1 MSQGRGV
8 FVVLVMLIFCFSL
21 PRHSALAQDSPAIKD
36 YSNNFIV
43 RIYTLTK
50 FNSLTIENPQVNRVL
65 LLEPNG
71 VTNLGIGFNYKKV
84 GIGLT
89 FGLPQ
94 SAESKRLYG
103 STRRFDL
110 QGSIYGSKLGGDGY
124 LQYYQG
130 YYNANPNDFI
140 DWPNEAFP
148 QLSDM
153 QVLSLGVSGFYI
165 FNSKK
170 YSYRAAFVRDEMQ
183 KSGAGS
189 FLLGTFVY
197 YDDARTENGF
207 IPQEFSDSAKAI
219 IDLKE
224 IRNLAIGISAGYAY
238 NFISWEKL
246 IIGVAVIPGFGYQ
259 RVQIRDLEDIE
270 GIENQPV
277 GQVLI
282 KASIGYDIG
291 KLYFS
296 SQGSVNFRNISYKSY
311 EFGLST
317 EQFRVVAGYRFGVN

>member
-1 MSQGRGV
+1 MRST
-8 FVVLVMLIFCFSL
+8 FFSWLLCISVLLLANNYS
-21 PRHSALAQDSPAIKD
+21 RAQDSLRIVD
-36 YSNNFIV
+36 YSDNFILRV
-43 RIYTLTK
+43 YTLTK
-50 FNSLTIENPQVNRVL
+50 FNLLTIENPQVNRAL
-65 LLEPNG
+65 KLEPNG

-84 GIGLT
+84 GVGLT

-94 SAESKRLYG
+94 SAESKRIYG
-103 STRRFDL
+103 SSSRFDL

-124 LQYYQG
+124 LQYYKG
-130 YYNANPNDFI
+130 YYNANPGDFI
-140 DWPNEAFP
+140 DWSNEEFP

-153 QVLSLGVSGFYI
+153 RVLSLGLSPFYI
-165 FNSKK
+165 FNSNR

-183 KSGAGS
+183 KVQAGS
-189 FLLGTFVY
+189 FLLGVFVY

-207 IPQEFSDSAKAI
+207 IPQEFPDSTKSI

-224 IRNLAIGISAGYAY
+224 ISNLAIGVSAGYAH
-238 NFISWEKL
+238 NFIFWKNL

-259 RVQIRDLEDIE
+259 RVHVRDLNDLE

-277 GQVLI
+277 AQVLI

-296 SQGSVNFRNISYKSY
+296 SQGSVNFRNISYKIY

-317 EQFRVVAGYRFGVN
+317 EQFRVVAGYRFGL